1 MTFRT
6 FWTTA
11 LVLAAMTPAA
21 CSRQPSDADQR
32 LAELEKQL
40 AETQQKLAEQ
50 GAKPD
55 AAPPAA
61 TNPSGAP
68 AAATVT
74 QKPSAPPTQKPSAP
88 PTQKPAAP
96 ALTKAE
102 ADKLVNQQQEV
113 NAKQAETNAE
123 LQKQVEQL
131 KPREYT
137 LAAGTI
143 IPVRTSSEL
152 STARVKDGSSYEAI
166 LERDLKAGDV
176 VLAPARSRV
185 TGVVVTSD
193 PGGRVKGTASLTIGV
208 RSIVGPKGQVIAI
221 STDTYEVD
229 AASTKKKDAVRT
241 GIATGVGALIGGI
254 AGGGQGAAIGAGAGA
269 AAGVGTNMATRGA
282 SAVIPAEELIEFR
295 LTSPVTVV
303 VQP

>member
-6 FWTTA
+6 LWTTV
-11 LVLAAMTPAA
+11 LVLAAVTATA
-21 CSRQPSDADQR
+21 CSRQSSDADQR

-40 AETQQKLAEQ
+40 AETQQKLAESSP
-50 GAKPD
+50 GAKPE
-55 AAPPAA
+55 AATPPA
-61 TNPSGAP
+61 GAP
-68 AAATVT
+68 AAPAP
-74 QKPSAPPTQKPSAP
+74 QKPPAGG
-88 PTQKPAAP
+88 PAAQSQP
-96 ALTKAE
+96 EAE
-102 ADKLVNQQQEV
+102 KLVTQQQEV
-113 NAKQAETNAE
+113 NAKLAETNAQ
-123 LQKQVEQL
+123 LQQQVEEL

-137 LAAGTI
+137 LPTGTT

-152 STARVKDGSSYEAI
+152 STAKLKDGSSFDAI
-166 LERDLKAGDV
+166 LERDLKSGDV

-208 RSIVGPKGQVIAI
+208 RSIVGAKGQVIAV
-221 STDTYEVD
+221 STDTYAVD
-229 AASTKKKDAVRT
+229 AESTKKKDAVRT

-269 AAGVGTNMATRGA
+269 AAGVGTNMAARGA
-282 SAVIPAEELIEFR
+282 AAVIPSEELIEFK
-295 LTSPVTVV
+295 LTSPVTMV

>member
-6 FWTTA
+6 LWTTV
-11 LVLAAMTPAA
+11 LVLAAVTATA
-21 CSRQPSDADQR
+21 CSRQSSDADQR

-40 AETQQKLAEQ
+40 AETQQKLAESSP
-50 GAKPD
+50 GAKPE
-55 AAPPAA
+55 AATPPA
-61 TNPSGAP
+61 GAP
-68 AAATVT
+68 AAPAP
-74 QKPSAPPTQKPSAP
+74 QKPPAGG
-88 PTQKPAAP
+88 PAAQSQP
-96 ALTKAE
+96 EAE
-102 ADKLVNQQQEV
+102 KLVTQQQEV
-113 NAKQAETNAE
+113 NAKLAETNAQ
-123 LQKQVEQL
+123 LQQQVEEL

-137 LAAGTI
+137 LPTGTT

-152 STARVKDGSSYEAI
+152 STAKLKDGSSFDAI
-166 LERDLKAGDV
+166 LERDLKSGDV

-208 RSIVGPKGQVIAI
+208 RSIVGAKGQVIAV
-221 STDTYEVD
+221 STDTYAVD
-229 AASTKKKDAVRT
+229 AESTKKKDAVRT

-282 SAVIPAEELIEFR
+282 AAVIPSEELIEFK
-295 LTSPVTVV
+295 LTSPVTMV